1 MRVTSPCRWS
11 RSRPAGRRP
20 AGTSGRAVRR
30 WHTARVLTLLRG
42 GRIRSPAGPEHT
54 AVLLDDGVIAWVG
67 GEDAAAGLA
76 DAADRIVPLAGALVT
91 PAFVDAHVHLTPTG
105 LATTTVDLRGSRSLA
120 EALARVGVAAKG
132 SGGGIV
138 LGAGWDE
145 SSWPERRAPTLTELA
160 RVTGPDTA
168 VYLSRVD
175 AHSGLVSAPLI
186 ARHPE
191 LAALPGYADDGWLR
205 TQAHTRARQI
215 AFASLTDDQRHS
227 AQVTALQQAAERG
240 IGCVHE
246 MATPQLSSETDLA
259 DLLALNTSPATFPL
273 VIGYWGEL
281 HGVETA
287 VRLGAAGAAGDLSVD
302 GSVGSHTAAMS
313 SPYADAP
320 TSGTQYLSADEI
332 AAHVIGCTR
341 AGIQAGF
348 HAIGDAAVDAV
359 ITGMEHAA
367 AALGGAAVRGAGHR
381 IEHAE
386 LVTDVRR
393 MAAAG
398 LLASVQPVFDAT
410 WGGSAGMYADRLGA
424 ERAGRMNDLA
434 ALASAGVTL
443 ALGSDTP
450 VTDFD
455 PWAAVR
461 AAAYPHRA
469 ESAISTRAAFSAH
482 TRGGWRAAGR
492 SEHGE
497 GLLVEGAPATIAVW
511 QAGELVAD
519 APDERVA
526 RWSTDPRAGVP
537 ALPDLRP
544 GQPLPRCLMTVVDG
558 AVVYD
563 AAGS

>member
-1 MRVTSPCRWS
+1 MVPISACGTA
-11 RSRPAGRRP
+11 SRPTPNDREP
-20 AGTSGRAVRR
+20 HR
-30 WHTARVLTLLRG
+30 WQTARVLTLLRA
-42 GRIRSPAGPEHT
+42 GRIHTPAGPEHT

-76 DAADRIVPLAGALVT
+76 DSADRVVQLAGALVT
-91 PAFVDAHVHLTPTG
+91 PAFVDAHVHLTHTG
-105 LATTTVDLRGSRSLA
+105 LAATTVDLRGSRSLA
-120 EALARVGVAAKG
+120 EALTAVGVAAKG
-132 SGGGIV
+132 TSGSIV

-145 SSWPERRAPTLTELA
+145 SSWPERRAPTLAELA
-160 RVTGPDTA
+160 RAAGPDTA
-168 VYLSRVD
+168 VYLSRID
-175 AHSGLVSAPLI
+175 AHSGVVSAALI

-191 LAALPGYADDGWLR
+191 LTALPGYADDGWLR

-215 AFASLTDDQRHS
+215 AFDSVTDEQRRT
-227 AQVTALQQAAERG
+227 AQHTALRLAAQRG

-246 MATPQLSSETDLA
+246 MATPQLSTETDLA
-259 DLLALNTSPATFPL
+259 DLLALNTSPAAFPL

-320 TSGTQYLSADEI
+320 TTGTQYLSAEEI
-332 AAHVIGCTR
+332 AEHVIACTR

-359 ITGMEHAA
+359 ITGMERAA
-367 AALGGAAVRGAGHR
+367 AALGGAAVRAAGHR

-393 MAAAG
+393 FAAAG
-398 LLASVQPVFDAT
+398 LLASVQPAFDAA
-410 WGGSAGMYADRLGA
+410 WGGPTGMYADRLGA
-424 ERAGRMNDLA
+424 GPAARMNDLA

-450 VTDFD
+450 VTDPD
-455 PWAAVR
+455 PWATVR
-461 AAAYPHRA
+461 AAAHPHRD
-469 ESAISTRAAFSAH
+469 ESAISTRAAFAAH

-492 SEHGE
+492 TEYGE

-511 QAGELVAD
+511 QAGDLVAD

-526 RWSTDPRAGVP
+526 RWSTDPRAGVA

-544 GQPLPRCLMTVVDG
+544 GQPLPRCVLTVVDG
-558 AVVYD
+558 ATVYD